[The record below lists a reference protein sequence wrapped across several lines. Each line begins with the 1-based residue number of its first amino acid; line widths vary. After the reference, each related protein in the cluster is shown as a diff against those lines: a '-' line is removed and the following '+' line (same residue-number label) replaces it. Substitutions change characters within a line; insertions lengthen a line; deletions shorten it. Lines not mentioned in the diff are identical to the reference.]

1 MASSPP
7 AEPLSATSLPSESS
21 RKTRPPSVDDWKI
34 ISSARALKSTMSPTT
49 PKCDGRVIATVGKE
63 VSGSICDV
71 EKWGVR
77 EEGGK
82 GAWYQPSSAEDM
94 CVLMDIT

>member
-1 MASSPP
+1 
-7 AEPLSATSLPSESS
+7 
-21 RKTRPPSVDDWKI
+21 
-34 ISSARALKSTMSPTT
+34 MSPTAPT
-49 PKCDGRVIATVGKE
+49 GDGRVSATVGKE
-63 VSGSICDV
+63 VRGSICRG
-71 EKWGVR
+71 EKCGVR